1 MKGICLFHC
10 TIHFPFQT
18 FPFFGVEPKILN
30 EHGEELEGEAEGYLV
45 SFFSV
50 VHNFIYR
57 FCQPK
62 QTAAHIHWKGERE
75 KTHLQ
80 SVKYVVLRLNL
91 NCEVTETKK
100 FCILWFKQQGF
111 FW

>member
-10 TIHFPFQT
+10 TIHFTFQT

-50 VHNFIYR
+50 LHSFIHR

-62 QTAAHIHWKGERE
+62 QKAAHISTGSVFE
-75 KTHLQ
+75 KEQKKRHSQ
-80 SVKYVVLRLNL
+80 AISWKYVASTTKICRLTG
-91 NCEVTETKK
+91 E
-100 FCILWFKQQGF
+100 FKL
-111 FW
+111 